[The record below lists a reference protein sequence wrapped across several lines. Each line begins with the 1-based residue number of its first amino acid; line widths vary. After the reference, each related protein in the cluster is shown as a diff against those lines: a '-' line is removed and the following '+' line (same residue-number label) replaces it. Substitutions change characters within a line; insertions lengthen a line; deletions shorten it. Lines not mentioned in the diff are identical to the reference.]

1 MSSTGQGCPIG
12 ANLFAALMRQFGA
25 DDGRLVAQGGGC
37 EGCQDPANGGMVIEK
52 RLRLGGLVG
61 HRRRHRE
68 GAENWKKTCLVGSG
82 IMEITRS
89 SGV

>member
-37 EGCQDPANGGMVIEK
+37 EGCQDPANGGLVIEK
-52 RLRLGGLVG
+52 RLGLRGLVG
-61 HRRRHRE
+61 HRRRGRK
-68 GAENWKKTCLVGSG
+68 GVENWKKTWSVES
-82 IMEITRS
+82 
-89 SGV
+89 